1 MRMKPVVSIGN
12 QDFKSIREN
21 GFFYVD
27 KTDFI
32 REWWESYDIATL
44 VTRPRRF
51 GKTLRLSDK
60 YHIIS
65 NRESGFGR
73 YDVMMEP
80 LEDSLPAF
88 VLEFKVINPSREKS
102 LEETVE
108 NALLQIDEKNYDT
121 ELLSRGIIKE
131 RIKHYGFAFEG
142 KNVLI
147 R

>member
-108 NALLQIDEKNYDT
+108 SALLQIDEKNYDT

>member
-1 MRMKPVVSIGN
+1 MKPVVSIGN

-121 ELLSRGIIKE
+121 ELLSHGITKK

>member
-1 MRMKPVVSIGN
+1 MKPVVSIGN

>member
-1 MRMKPVVSIGN
+1 MI
-12 QDFKSIREN
+12 
-21 GFFYVD
+21 
-27 KTDFI
+27 
-32 REWWESYDIATL
+32 
-44 VTRPRRF
+44 
-51 GKTLRLSDK
+51 
-60 YHIIS
+60 
-65 NRESGFGR
+65 
-73 YDVMMEP
+73 EP

-108 NALLQIDEKNYDT
+108 NALLQINEKNYDT
-121 ELLSRGIIKE
+121 ELLSWGIAKE

>member
-1 MRMKPVVSIGN
+1 MKPVVSIGN

-121 ELLSRGIIKE
+121 ELLSHGITKE

>member
-1 MRMKPVVSIGN
+1 MKPVVSIGN

-108 NALLQIDEKNYDT
+108 SALLQIDEKNYDT